1 MSNYH
6 ALPASGHHAAW
17 STWDHRAASTV
28 KLRWENE
35 AWTAETTLEQ
45 DNAVLVLRLSALW
58 VVQQVLLF
66 RDLDEPDLWL
76 GTDTHGRWGEIN
88 GAHRPDL
95 DGCIDVDIAGS
106 PFTNSII
113 IHRTPLHIGH
123 TIDLPVMAID
133 VDTLG
138 VVTHP
143 HRYTRTGHDTW
154 NYTSLV
160 QNTNVD
166 VTVDEFGFVI
176 DEPNAYRRIAHNP

>member
-1 MSNYH
+1 MTNYL

-28 KLRWENE
+28 NLRWENE

-95 DGCIDVDIAGS
+95 DGCIDIDIAGS

-113 IHRTPLHIGH
+113 IHRTPLHVGH

-138 VVTHP
+138 VCTHP

-176 DEPNAYRRIAHNP
+176 DEPNAYRRITHNP